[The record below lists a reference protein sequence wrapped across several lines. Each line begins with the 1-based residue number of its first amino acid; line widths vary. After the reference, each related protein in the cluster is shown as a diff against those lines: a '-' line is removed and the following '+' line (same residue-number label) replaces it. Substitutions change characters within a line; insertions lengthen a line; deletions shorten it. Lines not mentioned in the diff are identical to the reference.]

1 MNQNPE
7 QSELNYQTIN
17 QNQLIPNQ
25 TLVENN
31 ESNSKNESEEKRK
44 RRTKIVEEH
53 LFVNY
58 VVKVI
63 YHILHYILIVNKN
76 IIHVIQVEEEEE
88 DQKKIMENHSL
99 KD

>member
-44 RRTKIVEEH
+44 RRTKNDNSGRTFICK
-53 LFVNY
+53 LCDKSY
-58 VVKVI
+58 
-63 YHILHYILIVNKN
+63 L
-76 IIHVIQVEEEEE
+76 
-88 DQKKIMENHSL
+88 
-99 KD
+99 